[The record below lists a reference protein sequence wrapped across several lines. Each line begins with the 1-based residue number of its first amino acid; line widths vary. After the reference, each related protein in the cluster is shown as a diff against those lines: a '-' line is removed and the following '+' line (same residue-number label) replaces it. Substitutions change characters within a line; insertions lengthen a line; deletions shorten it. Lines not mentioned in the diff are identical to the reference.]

1 MGKIDKTD
9 RIGNVAVV
17 CGGTTSEREVSL
29 KSGKA
34 VFGGLIEAGWKAEL
48 FDWPE
53 SDVVL
58 RVDELRRYD
67 VVFVGYHGGPG
78 ERGEVAAVLG
88 LAGIPF
94 TGSGPGASAIAMDK
108 LFTKRLF
115 EQDGIPTPNWLGW
128 DSPKEP
134 SANEILRRWRWG
146 FPIVVKPSGEGSTV
160 GITIADNK
168 DELGAAI
175 SNARNFD
182 HKLLFEEYI
191 HGRELTY
198 AVIEGLDTSPVE
210 IIPKEGFY
218 DFEHKYT
225 SGASEYVCPAQIS
238 YDVASEIKE
247 VSERIFGLFG
257 LRHYARADFRYDGK
271 KIYCLE
277 INSLPGMTSL
287 SLVPMAAKAAG
298 VGFVELVDRIARMA
312 LGEALSRR

>member
-1 MGKIDKTD
+1 MGKIGKTD
-9 RIGNVAVV
+9 HIGNVAVV

-34 VFGGLIEAGWKAEL
+34 VYSGLIEAGWEAEL
-48 FDWPE
+48 LDWPE

-78 ERGEVAAVLG
+78 ERGEVAAALG

-94 TGSGPGASAIAMDK
+94 TGSGPTASAIAMDK

-128 DSPKEP
+128 DSQKEP
-134 SANEILRRWRWG
+134 SSDEILRRWRWG

-160 GITIADNK
+160 GITIAENE

-175 SNARNFD
+175 SDAIKYDR
-182 HKLLFEEYI
+182 KLLFEEYI
-191 HGRELTY
+191 PGRELTF
-198 AVIEGLDTSPVE
+198 AVIEGLDTPPVE
-210 IIPKEGFY
+210 IIPKKGFY

-225 SGASEYVCPAQIS
+225 SGASEYICPAQVPS
-238 YDVASEIKE
+238 SVVSEIRE
-247 VSERIFGLFG
+247 VSERVFGLFG
-257 LRHYARADFRYDGK
+257 LRHYARADFRFDGE

-298 VGFVELVDRIARMA
+298 VGFSELVDRITRMA
-312 LGEALSRR
+312 LGEAPSRG